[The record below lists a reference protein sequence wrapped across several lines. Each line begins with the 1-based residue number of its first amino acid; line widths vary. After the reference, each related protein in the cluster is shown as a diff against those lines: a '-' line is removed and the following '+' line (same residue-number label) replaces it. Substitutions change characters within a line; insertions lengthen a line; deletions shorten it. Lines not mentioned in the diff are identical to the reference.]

1 MKNVLFAFSIM
12 VAIGFFVL
20 TSPAAQSDESAFY
33 MDATS
38 LETAAVAD
46 APAHSNVF
54 SSFVHYIREKNKK
67 GEQGSSGE
75 PSLCCG
81 NAGRTPEHG
90 KRARSQIQQ
99 LSPCDESRA
108 SSE

>member
-54 SSFVHYIREKNKK
+54 SSFVHYIREKIKK
-67 GEQGSSGE
+67 VNLLPQYRCIDIEFTFKSDLTRNG
-75 PSLCCG
+75 
-81 NAGRTPEHG
+81 
-90 KRARSQIQQ
+90 
-99 LSPCDESRA
+99 
-108 SSE
+108 